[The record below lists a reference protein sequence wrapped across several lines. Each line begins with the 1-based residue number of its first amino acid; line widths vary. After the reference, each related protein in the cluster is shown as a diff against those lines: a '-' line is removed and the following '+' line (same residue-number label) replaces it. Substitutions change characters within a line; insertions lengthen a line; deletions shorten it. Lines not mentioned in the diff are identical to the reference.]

1 MGGKTDRV
9 GGVNEGV
16 GLVWSDLTVIFL
28 LLFFGRKTNLDTN
41 PELF

>member
-28 LLFFGRKTNLDTN
+28 LLFFERKTNLDTN